1 MFLQYISSSKLGFI
15 NSSLRKINITSIRY
29 FYITYQWKSHNKPRR
44 SGADIYSFN
53 VCFRTRTI
61 NSWTQLSRLLSSLIT
76 AATYI
81 KYTSISYI
89 FILLSPV
96 FAITVNIDIKNC
108 NKLMLLQFSFIIRT
122 TYPLTYGNK
131 LFLMNF
137 ININIK

>member
-1 MFLQYISSSKLGFI
+1 MFT
-15 NSSLRKINITSIRY
+15 KINITSIRH

-44 SGADIYSFN
+44 SFAVIIPLTSALGQELLILERSDIIYFIYNISFY
-53 VCFRTRTI
+53 
-61 NSWTQLSRLLSSLIT
+61 LT

-81 KYTSISYI
+81 RYTFIPYI

-96 FAITVNIDIKNC
+96 FATTVNIDIKNC

-131 LFLMNF
+131 LFFNNYELY
-137 ININIK
+137 

>member
-1 MFLQYISSSKLGFI
+1 MLFFPLTSALGQELLILERKSLYKTTLCFLYVRI
-15 NSSLRKINITSIRY
+15 
-29 FYITYQWKSHNKPRR
+29 
-44 SGADIYSFN
+44 
-53 VCFRTRTI
+53 
-61 NSWTQLSRLLSSLIT
+61 

-81 KYTSISYI
+81 RYTSIPYI

-96 FAITVNIDIKNC
+96 FATTVNIDIKNC

>member
-1 MFLQYISSSKLGFI
+1 MFLVYIPLTSALGQELLI
-15 NSSLRKINITSIRY
+15 LERNY
-29 FYITYQWKSHNKPRR
+29 HNFC
-44 SGADIYSFN
+44 I
-53 VCFRTRTI
+53 
-61 NSWTQLSRLLSSLIT
+61 LIT

-81 KYTSISYI
+81 RYTSIPYI

-122 TYPLTYGNK
+122 TYPLIYGNK